1 MMRIQPVC
9 IPAKRNLVDLFKEA
23 LQNEIALI
31 KLQKGDMNV

>member
-1 MMRIQPVC
+1 MMRIQPDLYSC
-9 IPAKRNLVDLFKEA
+9 KRNLVDLFKEA